1 MNGLPSDDSRKLL
14 GGTSMGREK
23 TSQRMEQRSL
33 LRKEGEPPSAT
44 IIVRGGIDTRDKLR
58 RHAHR
63 TARAWSLDGKPL
75 LGISV
80 FAALGS
86 SLEDLLRRK
95 FASFRMV
102 YLPTVARLAKDGF
115 HLLPTGQHP
124 HFTVRL
130 SNADDLELGRL
141 RTALGAAQAN
151 PQYCRDITWQEAR

>member
-1 MNGLPSDDSRKLL
+1 MAEQEV
-14 GGTSMGREK
+14 GGRI
-23 TSQRMEQRSL
+23 EQRAL
-33 LRKEGEPPSAT
+33 LRKEKEPPST
-44 IIVRGGIDTRDKLR
+44 TVLIRGGVDTRDKLR
-58 RHAHR
+58 RHAKR

-86 SLEDLLRRK
+86 SLEDLLRRR

-102 YLPTVARLAKDGF
+102 HLPTVARLARHGF

-130 SNADDLELGRL
+130 SSADDSELERL
-141 RTALGAAQAN
+141 RAALGNVQPN
-151 PQYCRDITWQEAR
+151 PQYARDITWQEAR